1 MLVIVKLIDPDAVYV
16 NLWPV
21 PTVYL
26 ALLIEIKQNFSDLS
40 PGVSDSSD
48 FFFKHLKKK
57 GIQKAYSSEGRIPN
71 VLGI

>member
-48 FFFKHLKKK
+48 FFQASKEERNSKSL
-57 GIQKAYSSEGRIPN
+57 
-71 VLGI
+71 